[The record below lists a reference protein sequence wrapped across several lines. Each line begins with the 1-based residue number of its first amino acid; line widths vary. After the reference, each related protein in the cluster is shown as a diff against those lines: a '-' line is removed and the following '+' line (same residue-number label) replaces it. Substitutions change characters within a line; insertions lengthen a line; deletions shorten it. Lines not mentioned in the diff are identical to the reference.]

1 MYSQK
6 VWTEGAKALHLF
18 EKLFY
23 DIVYN
28 IHLFCNQVNNLT
40 KAHFIIVR
48 PWVSKPVVENSK
60 YISELYSEPWST
72 LLFKK
77 KLASLGVWRVL
88 PTLIVADMQVI
99 VSQTAICGICSLVLV
114 KDVKEECCFSPAET
128 NTRNQTE
135 QPTRMETCQYSFHVT
150 CSTHNANSLS
160 FTHAR
165 EIKRTK

>member
-1 MYSQK
+1 MNPDPHYFLKKIFSLMMHNFECCK
-6 VWTEGAKALHLF
+6 CIIFSHFSLNSPVNHLLN
-18 EKLFY
+18 K
-23 DIVYN
+23 
-28 IHLFCNQVNNLT
+28 
-40 KAHFIIVR
+40 R
-48 PWVSKPVVENSK
+48 R
-60 YISELYSEPWST
+60 
-72 LLFKK
+72 
-77 KLASLGVWRVL
+77 LASLGVWRVL

-99 VSQTAICGICSLVLV
+99 VSQTVICGICSLVQV

-160 FTHAR
+160 FTRAR